1 MTTHDSLRERLRTL
15 RTEQTERAAE
25 IARLEDTL
33 KHNRKAELGIT
44 DHAQVRYVER
54 VLGYDPKAFADL
66 VATQVAMPAFLLGNG
81 KYPLCPGFV
90 AVVHN
95 RTVVT
100 VEPA

>member
-1 MTTHDSLRERLRTL
+1 MTTHDQLRERLRQL
-15 RTEQTERAAE
+15 RSEQTARAVE
-25 IARLEDTL
+25 IGRLEDTL
-33 KHNRKAELGIT
+33 RHNLKAELGIT

-54 VLGYDPKAFADL
+54 VLGYDPKAFAEL
-66 VATQVAMPAFLLGNG
+66 VATQVVMPAFLLGNG

-95 RTVVT
+95 RAVVT